1 VRLDRNESGAEIR
14 ASDLRCSNPGTY
26 NLFLSEEGAE
36 SGKFILKAIDHGH
49 IFSCGK
55 PLSPSLANIANV
67 KDEQLYGLY
76 PFFRPFVTIDRIAQ
90 IASEEMSNVQVDLW
104 EDLINS
110 VPAAW
115 QISPEANLAISRLL
129 LERARFLADN
139 IEAMARK
146 ALALESDE

>member
-1 VRLDRNESGAEIR
+1 M
-14 ASDLRCSNPGTY
+14 
-26 NLFLSEEGAE
+26 
-36 SGKFILKAIDHGH
+36 
-49 IFSCGK
+49 
-55 PLSPSLANIANV
+55 
-67 KDEQLYGLY
+67 
-76 PFFRPFVTIDRIAQ
+76 TIDRIAQ